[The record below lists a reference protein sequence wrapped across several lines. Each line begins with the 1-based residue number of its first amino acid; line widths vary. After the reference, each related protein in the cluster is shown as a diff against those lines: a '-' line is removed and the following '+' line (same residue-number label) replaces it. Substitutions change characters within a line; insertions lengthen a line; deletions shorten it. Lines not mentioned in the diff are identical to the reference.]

1 MIRRSTLAC
10 LAIAAITWLVG
21 AIVVYIKLMRHS
33 FDPLISAEIDG
44 YFVYQLAQSLPSLNA
59 DLDLP
64 AYRAQRI
71 LLPFLAAPFGAFIP
85 WAIIGINLCALATG
99 SYALARIA
107 LQHRRSPLIGIV
119 FGLWIGSLFAL
130 QLNLTEILA
139 YALVLWGIALYEPH
153 RPAPAAILFGLA
165 VLAKETAVLYPTAFI
180 ISHMQTQ
187 PWRKQALFGLLSIGH
202 GALWQLML
210 IALLGQSGLTAA
222 FQAGAPADRMF
233 PFTGL
238 LTTPMRAS
246 DFWIVQML
254 WVFTPSLGATCWG
267 LIALLYGVERFSPA
281 SWALLLNGLFVLA
294 LPAPSCEYMV
304 HSARIALAVVVALTW
319 AIVRVQRPTIALAW
333 CGFLLAP
340 LAVFSPDAY
349 F

>member
-1 MIRRSTLAC
+1 MIRRSTLSCFAV
-10 LAIAAITWLVG
+10 AAITWIIG
-21 AIVVYIKLMRHS
+21 ATVVYVKLMRHS
-33 FDPLISAEIDG
+33 FDPLIFAEIDG
-44 YFVYQLAQSLPSLNA
+44 YFVYHLAQSLPSLNA

-85 WAIIGINLCALATG
+85 WAIIGINLCALAAG

-107 LQHRRSPLIGIV
+107 LRHQLSPLIGVV

-130 QLNLTEILA
+130 QFNLTEILT
-139 YALVLWGIALYEPH
+139 YALVLWGIALYEPQ
-153 RPAPAAILFGLA
+153 RPAPAALLFGLA
-165 VLAKETAVLYPTAFI
+165 VLAKETAILYSIAFI
-180 ISHMQTQ
+180 ISHIRTQ
-187 PWRKQALFGLLSIGH
+187 SWRRQALFGLLSLGP
-202 GALWQLML
+202 GALWQLTL
-210 IALLGQSGLTAA
+210 IALFGQSGLTAA
-222 FQAGAPADRMF
+222 FQAGAPANRMF

-238 LTTPMRAS
+238 LTTPMRAP
-246 DFWIVQML
+246 DFWIVQAL
-254 WVFTPSLGATCWG
+254 WIFAPSLGAACWG
-267 LIALLYGVERFSPA
+267 LIAVLRDRERTSPV

-319 AIVRVQRPTIALAW
+319 AITRIQHPVIALAW

-340 LAVFSPDAY
+340 LTVFSPDAY